1 MQIKISQST
10 SQVECSIANRFIH
23 HYIIFLGYIIWQEQV
38 TYIIIGQQN
47 SKQIFINDF
56 RLLLS

>member
-10 SQVECSIANRFIH
+10 SQVERSIVNRFIH
-23 HYIIFLGYIIWQEQV
+23 HCTIFVGYIIWYEQV

-47 SKQIFINDF
+47 SKQIFINGF
-56 RLLLS
+56 RLL